1 VFRKVAL
8 ILPILALAGCYS
20 SSRPTHIGNAAPDF
34 TVQDSDHKVSLH
46 DLRGQVVV
54 LNFWATWCPPCVEE
68 TQSMIA
74 MSQRLKD
81 KGVTVLGV
89 SIDEDANAYHNF
101 LKQQG
106 VDFLTVRDPAQKAP
120 TLYGTTGWPE
130 TFIIDRQGVVR
141 RKFIGAVDWNDP
153 EIVKYLTSL

>member
-1 VFRKVAL
+1 LAL
-8 ILPILALAGCYS
+8 ILGLAGCYS
-20 SSRPTHIGNAAPDF
+20 SSRPTHIGNVAPDF
-34 TVQDSDHKVSLH
+34 TVQDSDRKVTLH

-54 LNFWATWCPPCVEE
+54 LNFWATWCPPCIEE
-68 TQSMIA
+68 MPSMVA

-106 VDFLTVRDPAQKAP
+106 VDFLTVRDPEQKSS

>member
-101 LKQQG
+101 LKRQG

-141 RKFIGAVDWNDP
+141 RKFIGPVDWNDP